1 MPEPCRN
8 HAGTVW
14 NGLELAGIAEAARNC
29 PKLPEAARNCPKRG
43 GLGCPKLP
51 ETARNGLKRAE
62 TG

>member
-1 MPEPCRN
+1 MPEPCQN

-29 PKLPEAARNCPKRG
+29 PKLPE
-43 GLGCPKLP
+43 
-51 ETARNGLKRAE
+51 TARNGLKRAE

>member
-29 PKLPEAARNCPKRG
+29 PKLPETG
-43 GLGCPKLP
+43 WLGVP
-51 ETARNGLKRAE
+51 ETARNGLKRRGFA
-62 TG
+62 GVNNLK